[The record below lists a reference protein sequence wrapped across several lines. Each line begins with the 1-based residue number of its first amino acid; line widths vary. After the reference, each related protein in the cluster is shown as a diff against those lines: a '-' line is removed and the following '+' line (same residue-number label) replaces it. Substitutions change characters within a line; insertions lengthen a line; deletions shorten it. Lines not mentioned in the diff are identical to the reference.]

1 MEHSRKGR
9 GRACI
14 LGVAVGAA
22 MLLATPGA
30 FAAPNSGLIQFNAG
44 SDFTTA
50 YFFRGI
56 LQERDGFIWQ
66 PHAEVD
72 ANLYKE
78 EGAGL
83 SGVTLFVGSWNSI
96 QSEKTLSRG
105 GGTGPGNWYESDFYT
120 GFKFTLADT
129 VEIKPFYYLYMY
141 PNGAFP
147 SVQEMNVAVSLFDA
161 QWLGAFALNPSVL
174 MAWEFDNTALGT
186 KPGTYAEVDINPNF
200 VIYQDDTYPVSLA
213 IPMQVGMSVS
223 DYYES
228 PTTGKDNS
236 FGFFKA
242 GLTFSVPLGFVPEEY
257 GSWSVAAGPAIYAF
271 GTNLKAINEGNN
283 PWVVGTASLNF
294 SY

>member
-9 GRACI
+9 GGACI
-14 LGVAVGAA
+14 LGLAVGAA

-30 FAAPNSGLIQFNAG
+30 FAAPNSGLIQFNVG

-56 LQERDGFIWQ
+56 LQERNGFIWQ
-66 PHAEVD
+66 PHAEID

-83 SGVTLFVGSWNSI
+83 SSVTLFVGTWNSI

-105 GGTGPGNWYESDFYT
+105 GGTGPGNWYESDFYS
-120 GFKFTLADT
+120 GVKFSLLDT

-147 SVQEMNVAVSLFDA
+147 SIQEMDVAVSLFDA

-174 MAWEFDNTALGT
+174 MAWEIQNTALGT
-186 KPGTYAEVDINPNF
+186 KPGTYAEFDINPNF
-200 VIYQDDTYPVSLA
+200 VIYQDDTYPVNLA
-213 IPMQVGMSVS
+213 IPMQVGMSVGN
-223 DYYES
+223 YYES
-228 PTTGKDNS
+228 PSGNDQA
-236 FGFFKA
+236 FGFYKG
-242 GLTFSVPLGFVPEEY
+242 GLTFSVPLGFIPEEY
-257 GSWSVAAGPAIYAF
+257 GAWSVSAGPAVYVF
-271 GTNLKAINEGNN
+271 NSNLKNYNKGNN